1 MFSTA
6 YKRYVL
12 SMMTLVLTLNFVDRG
27 LVGLLLQPIKEE
39 LHLSDTQLGLLTG
52 ITFGLFYATLGLPVA
67 RWADRGNR
75 VTIASIAIG
84 LWGVTV
90 MSCLFV
96 TNFGQ
101 LLAAR
106 IAAAVGESGCMPS
119 TYSLVGDYFPA
130 PAERT
135 RAIAIYWLGN
145 PLNTLLSFVVGGWL
159 SQRYGWRETF
169 FLMGVPGLL
178 VAIVVK
184 LTVAEPRLKG
194 GAPTLVTKP
203 PRVAEVL
210 GALWGRRSARHL
222 IGGIV
227 ALFTLGLGLGP
238 WYGAF
243 LMRSHG
249 MGPAELGVWLGLI
262 FGLGGSA
269 GTWLGG
275 YVASRWLADNEEAQ
289 MRVCAATVI
298 ALIPGYAIFLLVP
311 EKRYALMALVPCSI
325 VFVFSLGPAFALLQR
340 LVADEMRATTL
351 AVVMLL
357 ANLIGMGVGP
367 EVVGLL
373 SDVFSP
379 RLGRLI
385 TSCGRERRFGRIFQ
399 PLPVLEARR
408 ASARVAGKRHEC
420 FPAAVEV
427 YANAT
432 GYS

>member
-379 RLGRLI
+379 RLGSDSLRYAMLAL
-385 TSCGRERRFGRIFQ
+385 F
-399 PLPVLEARR
+399 PVAVW
-408 ASARVAGKRHEC
+408 SAYHFLRAGKTVREDLS
-420 FPAAVEV
+420 AAAGVGSTSSIGPCCGEM
-427 YANAT
+427 A
-432 GYS
+432 

>member
-379 RLGRLI
+379 RLGSDSLRYAMLAL
-385 TSCGRERRFGRIFQ
+385 F
-399 PLPVLEARR
+399 PVAVW
-408 ASARVAGKRHEC
+408 SAYHFLRAGKTVREDLS
-420 FPAAVEV
+420 AAAGVGSTSSIGPCCGET
-427 YANAT
+427 A
-432 GYS
+432 